1 MRTRARQKFVADATA
16 LGARVPQAEL
26 YVYFVALTGGP
37 YQQVKLILAF
47 IKKGEKNLC
56 AVIVMKK
63 KSIISR
69 LRLPTHPAN
78 RISEIRM
85 SLCLRTQSQDTK
97 EARAMMYFSRQ
108 ELTNTDRKLS

>member
-1 MRTRARQKFVADATA
+1 MSLTREPA

-47 IKKGEKNLC
+47 ITKRREKSMCSNC
-56 AVIVMKK
+56 NEKEKYYITTA
-63 KSIISR
+63 
-69 LRLPTHPAN
+69 RLPTHPAN

-97 EARAMMYFSRQ
+97 EARATMSISRPEQ
-108 ELTNTDRKLS
+108 MNMDRRSS

>member
-1 MRTRARQKFVADATA
+1 KTLRGMRTRARQKFVADATA

-26 YVYFVALTGGP
+26 YVYVALTGGP
-37 YQQVKLILAF
+37 YQQVKLILAV

-63 KSIISR
+63 KSIKSR
-69 LRLPTHPAN
+69 LRLPTHPQN

-97 EARAMMYFSRQ
+97 EARATMSIP
-108 ELTNTDRKLS
+108 DRNR